1 MSAERNVI
9 NNHRLRGSAS
19 TVLTANCLEIGKC
32 KIRPL
37 AESKPLSRST
47 EKLSW
52 VIRSARR
59 PAVPN
64 LVQTSVVFRDWG
76 QSCPGVPSPSLSSPF
91 PFPSFLSVIS
101 LTFLLFFFPPLLFPS
116 FLPQNPVKVSGERCA
131 CCGTFHASLS
141 LSQILTNF
149 NNFCTAVTENEY

>member
-76 QSCPGVPSPSLSSPF
+76 QSCPGVPSPSLSSFPLPF
-91 PFPSFLSVIS
+91 LPFRHFSYFPSLFLPSPSFPI
-101 LTFLLFFFPPLLFPS
+101 FPPTKSSESIWGALCMLWYIPRLF
-116 FLPQNPVKVSGERCA
+116 
-131 CCGTFHASLS
+131 
-141 LSQILTNF
+141 
-149 NNFCTAVTENEY
+149 VTIANIDQFQ